1 MVSAISSSTSRLA
14 SFASRLSTVLM
25 AYAIAGDE
33 EQLVV
38 LLLLGSGERRTGEL
52 EPGDIGGT

>member
-1 MVSAISSSTSRLA
+1 
-14 SFASRLSTVLM
+14 M
-25 AYAIAGDE
+25 AHAIAGDE

-38 LLLLGSGERRTGEL
+38 LLRLGSGERRTGEL